1 MSWLPRKRTS
11 GAVAGGGPRRPP
23 ILLLA
28 LLACVISSG
37 GAQAGSVPENAIE
50 VFRARCS
57 RCHGEDGRSDTPT
70 ARAFKVRPMQYDAS
84 LAHMTRAEIVLAV
97 KRNAKHAA
105 LVKIRDQDLELA
117 ALVVLELARD
127 GQATANDVAP
137 RDGGHR

>member
-1 MSWLPRKRTS
+1 MSWLPRKRTL
-11 GAVAGGGPRRPP
+11 GAVAGDGPQRSPAF
-23 ILLLA
+23 LLA
-28 LLACVISSG
+28 LLACVMVAV
-37 GAQAGSVPENAIE
+37 GARAGSVPEAAVE
-50 VFRARCS
+50 VFRARCAQ
-57 RCHGEDGRSDTPT
+57 CHGEDGRSDMPP
-70 ARAFKVRPMQYDAS
+70 ARTFKVRPMQYDRA
-84 LAHMTRAEIVLAV
+84 LAHMTHAEIVSAV